1 MAAALAAQREKLKAK
16 KARKVEPKEDEYGPI
31 VDKPVSEMS
40 FAEAIAYKK
49 RMRDQKAKQEAE
61 KAAQAAV
68 QQQEEQK
75 KEEEK
80 PKALSLADV
89 MAKANNIE
97 VEESKVVTNDETK
110 DQLNLSAISAKQSA
124 AD

>member
-1 MAAALAAQREKLKAK
+1 MPKINVQPGQDLRADPGGMAAALAAQREKLKAK

-68 QQQEEQK
+68 
-75 KEEEK
+75 
-80 PKALSLADV
+80 
-89 MAKANNIE
+89 
-97 VEESKVVTNDETK
+97 
-110 DQLNLSAISAKQSA
+110 
-124 AD
+124 